1 MKSLSIKT
9 VDGNRFDFLDK
20 EGRFDN
26 LEQELE
32 ENSFLC
38 FPVDCGQ
45 KLFNIDRIVSVS
57 VKEVING

>member
-1 MKSLSIKT
+1 MKTLSIKT

-38 FPVDCGQ
+38 FPVDGGQ
-45 KLFNIDRIVSVS
+45 KLFNIDRIVSIS

>member
-9 VDGNRFDFLDK
+9 VDGNRFDYLDK

-26 LEQELE
+26 LEQEME

-38 FPVDCGQ
+38 FPVDGGH
-45 KLFNIDRIVSVS
+45 KLFNIDRIVSIS